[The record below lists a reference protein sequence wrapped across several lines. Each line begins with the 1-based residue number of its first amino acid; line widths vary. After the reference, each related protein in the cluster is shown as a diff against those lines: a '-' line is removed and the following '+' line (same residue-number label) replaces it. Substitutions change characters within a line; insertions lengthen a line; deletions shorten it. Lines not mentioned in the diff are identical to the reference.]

1 MINSVPRHQSAFAGR
16 IVELLHLQSGDNL
29 LDLTLGDGGHTQEAL
44 EAGVKVVSLDID
56 PESIQRATSFIP
68 DRFSPLIVNVQQQ
81 LDSLP
86 EFTWLI
92 INANMKQI
100 GSLVKS
106 LQLPLFNAIL
116 ADLGPSQ
123 YQILSPQRGFSFQ
136 TDQPLDMRLDPNL
149 QVTAADLLRALGK
162 KELIKLFSLV
172 DEPEANRL
180 ASAIVN
186 TKKEQPLTTTQ
197 QLSDLVSR
205 IKKQKTSVHPATKVF
220 MALRMAV
227 NLEREVIQDTLP
239 QLPALLTPQG
249 HLGVISFHS
258 GEDRLVK
265 NFSRQ
270 AENHS
275 LRVTT
280 KKPLVPDSQE
290 LIINP
295 RVRSA
300 KLRILQKIT

>member
-1 MINSVPRHQSAFAGR
+1 MINSVSRHQSAFAGR
-16 IVELLHLQSGDNL
+16 IVELLHLQSGDHL
-29 LDLTLGDGGHTQEAL
+29 FDLTLGDGGHTQEAL

-56 PESIQRATSFIP
+56 PDSIQRATSFIP
-68 DRFSPLIVNVQQQ
+68 DRFSPLIVNSQQQ
-81 LDSLP
+81 LDFLP

-100 GSLVKS
+100 GSLAKS
-106 LQLPLFNAIL
+106 LHLPSFNAIL

-123 YQILSPQRGFSFQ
+123 YQVLSPQRGFSFQ

-149 QVTAADLLRALGK
+149 QVTAADLLQALGK
-162 KELIKLFSLV
+162 KELVKLFLLA

-186 TKKEQPLTTTQ
+186 HKKDNPLTTTK
-197 QLSDLVSR
+197 QLSDLIVR
-205 IKKQKTSVHPATKVF
+205 TKKQKTSVHPATKVF

-227 NLEREVIQDTLP
+227 NLEREVIQKTLP
-239 QLPALLTPQG
+239 QLPALLAPQG
-249 HLGVISFHS
+249 YLGVISFHS

-265 NFSRQ
+265 NFSCQ
-270 AENHS
+270 AEKHS

-280 KKPLVPDSQE
+280 KKPLVPDSRE